1 MLQIEI
7 MPSTSCHVTNRNHA

>member
-7 MPSTSCHVTNRNHA
+7 MPITSCHATNRNHA